1 MKFLT
6 KAIYLNEKE
15 KNKKMNLIDTLIQ
28 IFIANYLG
36 ILFLMLLESASFPIP
51 SEVVMPLVG
60 VLARLGIIDIYYGI
74 LFGTAGSLIGS
85 LIDYYIGYKL
95 GYPFLEKYGRYFFIS
110 NKHLE
115 YTSYLFN
122 KYGILIVLIA
132 RFIPLIRTLI
142 SFPAGIGKMNV
153 LTFLGVTLLGNLAW
167 NIILSFIGFIYYEQW
182 QFIIS
187 LINEYLLLIA
197 LIISFSILSYWII
210 KRKINRIYNLFLF
223 RGKDI

>member
-1 MKFLT
+1 
-6 KAIYLNEKE
+6 
-15 KNKKMNLIDTLIQ
+15 MNLIDTLIQ

-51 SEVVMPLVG
+51 SELVMPLVG

-95 GYPFLEKYGRYFFIS
+95 GYSFLEKYGRYFFIS

-187 LINEYLLLIA
+187 LINEYLLIIA